1 MSDWFFVWLITVG
14 FGWFLLDE
22 SWWIYRE
29 SERQRREALDAL
41 RATVND
47 FYALRDIHNAYR
59 EAAIQHIAEL
69 EFQREA
75 EGEGWKN

>member
-1 MSDWFFVWLITVG
+1 MSDWFFIWLIT
-14 FGWFLLDE
+14 FGVLWFLLIE
-22 SWWIYRE
+22 SWRLLGETDRQLRE
-29 SERQRREALDAL
+29 TMDAL

-59 EAAIQHIAEL
+59 EAAIQRIAEL
-69 EFQREA
+69 EYQREA